1 MDRTQQLIAKGRSE
15 FAKTVAMY
23 EELAKS
29 SDDIV
34 AEGSAAMADVVR
46 GWAANDKKCEAL
58 GFKCGA

>member
-1 MDRTQQLIAKGRSE
+1 MNRTQQLIAKGRNE
-15 FAKTVAMY
+15 FAKTIAMY

-29 SDDIV
+29 GNEIV
-34 AEGSAAMADVVR
+34 AEGSAAMAEIVR